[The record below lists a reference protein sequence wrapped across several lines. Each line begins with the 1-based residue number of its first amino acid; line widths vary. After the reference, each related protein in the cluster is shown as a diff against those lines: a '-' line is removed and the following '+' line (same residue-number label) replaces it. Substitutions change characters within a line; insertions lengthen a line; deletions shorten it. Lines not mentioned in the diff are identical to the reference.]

1 MSLKLFSTIASALR
15 WRYMALN
22 IRGGTIGTEICN
34 TFGQEVTP
42 AFTPASADWMEIV
55 SNHLLCHVTAIPV
68 FLHY

>member
-1 MSLKLFSTIASALR
+1 
-15 WRYMALN
+15 MALN

-68 FLHY
+68 YPHY